1 MGLTT
6 GAEALRAA
14 RWVNP
19 IFVHYVHTFDER
31 PWTPT
36 AFFRFSAIQVRDCV
50 GCAIAWPYAYAKQ
63 SPPRTLAMCV
73 AGFSE
78 RSTEC
83 VD

>member
-19 IFVHYVHTFDER
+19 ILVHYVHFVHYVHTFDER

-36 AFFRFSAIQVRDCV
+36 GSYKRDVSNVTRVLCR
-50 GCAIAWPYAYAKQ
+50 GC
-63 SPPRTLAMCV
+63 
-73 AGFSE
+73 
-78 RSTEC
+78 
-83 VD
+83 

>member
-36 AFFRFSAIQVRDCV
+36 AFFRFIVRSKYTLTTRSGTTVLFTTYHMPSISSRDLS
-50 GCAIAWPYAYAKQ
+50 GC
-63 SPPRTLAMCV
+63 SHRV
-73 AGFSE
+73 
-78 RSTEC
+78 R
-83 VD
+83 V

>member
-19 IFVHYVHTFDER
+19 ILVHYVHKVHYVHTFDER

-36 AFFRFSAIQVRDCV
+36 AVSRINP
-50 GCAIAWPYAYAKQ
+50 I
-63 SPPRTLAMCV
+63 L
-73 AGFSE
+73 
-78 RSTEC
+78 
-83 VD
+83 

>member
-19 IFVHYVHTFDER
+19 ILVHYVHFVHYVHTFDER

-36 AFFRFSAIQVRDCV
+36 AFIRF
-50 GCAIAWPYAYAKQ
+50 
-63 SPPRTLAMCV
+63 TLRLNQTP
-73 AGFSE
+73 GKL
-78 RSTEC
+78 R
-83 VD
+83 

>member
-19 IFVHYVHTFDER
+19 ILVHYVHFVHYVHTFDER

-36 AFFRFSAIQVRDCV
+36 AFFRFIRWVS
-50 GCAIAWPYAYAKQ
+50 
-63 SPPRTLAMCV
+63 TNV
-73 AGFSE
+73 AE
-78 RSTEC
+78 YR
-83 VD
+83 V